1 MSPTIAWLLGL
12 SGYTLIAVICGLI
25 ALEELGIPMPF
36 MPGDFLLFLAGAS
49 MAAAHI
55 NPFLVVAAV
64 YVSALAGAIGGREL
78 FVRIGGSALP
88 RVVAFLHVRERFD
101 DLAARLR
108 RGGSAAVFLGRITP
122 GLRVVTTQLSGLVG
136 MPRRTF
142 LIGLVPGVAAY
153 QAVFITLGVLLGKP
167 AWVTIEHYS
176 QNPAVLLLVVLTV
189 LALGLAGHAVANR
202 THRQSR
208 HPHRRLLAPTLASK
222 PSTSA

>member
-49 MAAAHI
+49 MATAHV

-78 FVRIGGSALP
+78 FMCIGGAALP
-88 RVVAFLHVRERFD
+88 RVVAYLHVRERFD

-122 GLRVVTTQLSGLVG
+122 GLRVVTTQLSGLAG

-153 QAVFITLGVLLGKP
+153 QAVFIALGAFLGKP

-176 QNPAVLLLVVLTV
+176 QNPAVLLMALLTIM
-189 LALGLAGHAVANR
+189 AIGLAGHVMSSRIRHEGRRAR
-202 THRQSR
+202 TRTVT
-208 HPHRRLLAPTLASK
+208 ATLASR
-222 PSTSA
+222 PSTSS

>member
-36 MPGDFLLFLAGAS
+36 MPGDFLLFVAGAS
-49 MAAAHI
+49 MASAKVS
-55 NPFLVVAAV
+55 PFIVVTAV
-64 YVSALAGAIGGREL
+64 YLSALVGAIGGREL
-78 FVRIGGSALP
+78 FVRIGGTALP
-88 RVVAFLHVRERFD
+88 RAAAFLHVRERFD
-101 DLAARLR
+101 NLAARLR

-153 QAVFITLGVLLGKP
+153 QAVFITLGALLGKP
-167 AWVTIEHYS
+167 AWATIEQYS
-176 QNPAVLLLVVLTV
+176 KNPTVLILVVLCV
-189 LALGLAGHAVANR
+189 IAVGLAGHVLANR
-202 THRQSR
+202 TRHERRRSR
-208 HPHRRLLAPTLASK
+208 TRTVAATLAS
-222 PSTSA
+222 